1 MHLYFI
7 VFAGSLAV
15 DLIPVIGPP
24 AWIVMVFMQMKF
36 DLNVWGVLAAGVAG
50 SAAGRYLLGVY
61 MPALSRRLIKRY
73 KQEDLAF
80 LGRKL
85 GQNRWRCWTFVLLHT
100 FTPLPTTPLFTAAGM
115 AKVNPAK
122 LLIPFVI
129 GKSVSDTIMIFSGR
143 FAVRSVE
150 EILHGAFSAKAAIAA
165 VLGVVAI
172 ALFLFI
178 DWREWIQRKKF
189 MLRFKIWK

>member
-1 MHLYFI
+1 MHLYLI
-7 VFAGSLAV
+7 VFVGSLAV

-24 AWIVMVFMQMKF
+24 AWIVMVFMQMKY

-50 SAAGRYLLGVY
+50 STAGRYLLGVY
-61 MPALSRRLIKRY
+61 MPAISRRFIKKQ

-85 GQNRWRCWTFVLLHT
+85 AQNTWRCWSFVLIHT
-100 FTPLPTTPLFTAAGM
+100 FTPLPTTPLFTAAGI
-115 AKVNPAK
+115 AKVHPAK
-122 LLIPFVI
+122 LLVPFVV
-129 GKSVSDTIMIFSGR
+129 GKTVSDTIMIFSGR
-143 FAVRSVE
+143 FAVRNVE
-150 EILHGAFSAKAAIAA
+150 EILHGALSVKAAIAA

-178 DWREWIQRKKF
+178 DWHQWIQKKKF
-189 MLRFKIWK
+189 RLRFKIWK